1 MESRRLFAPWWCED
15 NCWQIQTRQG
25 GHAMRWKQGIA
36 GLAMVA
42 VVLAMAGG
50 MMAAE
55 TKSGPPTVKRARVV
69 NLTAT
74 VKAIDLD
81 KRLVTL
87 QGPKGNEVT
96 IQVDERAKN
105 LPQVKVGDQVKVKYY
120 EALAFRV
127 VPPGQAAPPP
137 SATSAITTA
146 QPGEKPAGVAG
157 REVTVTVT
165 IEAINQKAGTVT
177 FKGPQGNSETVKA
190 QDPNNLRL
198 IKVGD
203 QVEIT
208 YTEALAISV
217 EEVKRK

>member
-1 MESRRLFAPWWCED
+1 
-15 NCWQIQTRQG
+15 
-25 GHAMRWKQGIA
+25 MRWKQGIA

-42 VVLAMAGG
+42 VVLTTACGV
-50 MMAAE
+50 MAAE
-55 TKSGPPTVKRARVV
+55 TKSGPPSVTRARVV

-96 IQVDERAKN
+96 VEVGEEAKN

-137 SATSAITTA
+137 SATSAVATA
-146 QPGEKPAGVAG
+146 QPGQKPAAVGG
-157 REVTVTVT
+157 HEVTVTVT
-165 IEAINQKAGTVT
+165 VEAINQKAGTVT
-177 FKGPQGNSETVKA
+177 FKGPQGNSKTVKA
-190 QDPNNLRL
+190 QDPNNLKL

-217 EEVKRK
+217 EQAKKK

>member
-1 MESRRLFAPWWCED
+1 
-15 NCWQIQTRQG
+15 
-25 GHAMRWKQGIA
+25 MRWKQGIA

-42 VVLAMAGG
+42 VVLTMACGVMAG
-50 MMAAE
+50 E
-55 TKSGPPTVKRARVV
+55 TKSGPPTVNRARVV

-96 IQVDERAKN
+96 IHVDERAKN

-120 EALAFRV
+120 EALALRV
-127 VPPGQAAPPP
+127 VPPGQTAPPP
-137 SATSAITTA
+137 SATGAIATA

-177 FKGPQGNSETVKA
+177 FKGPGGNSETVKA
-190 QDPNNLRL
+190 QDPNNLKL

-208 YTEALAISV
+208 YTEALALSV
-217 EEVKRK
+217 EEAKKK